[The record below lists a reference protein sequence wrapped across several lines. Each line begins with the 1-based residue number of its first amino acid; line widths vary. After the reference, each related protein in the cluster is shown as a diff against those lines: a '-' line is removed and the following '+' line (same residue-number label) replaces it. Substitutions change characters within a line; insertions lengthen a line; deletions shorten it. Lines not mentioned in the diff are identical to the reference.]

1 MELLLRKKQAA
12 VFLFLKSHEEPVYLT
27 QIARETKTTYVY
39 ITNFISFLADKG
51 IVSIAPR
58 SKKKLVRLTEKGREI
73 SVRIEALREALE

>member
-12 VFLFLKSHEEPVYLT
+12 VFLFLKSQEEPVYLT

-39 ITNFISFLADKG
+39 ITNFVSLLAARG
-51 IVSIAPR
+51 LVSIVPR
-58 SKKKLVRLTEKGREI
+58 SKKKMVRLTEKGREV